1 MIKKILAFFMIVT
14 LMSCSTKNKDEDG
27 SLKKKKFEPNVAKR
41 QEQAIG
47 NGMSIFG
54 KNDKNSS
61 GLITD
66 NVIWQATLESLSF
79 APLNI
84 ASYSG
89 GVIATD
95 WYSFGDDQ
103 AKISVKIYSE
113 KPSPSAID
121 ITTFIKKCNKDM
133 KCKVTNGTDELN
145 RKIKASI
152 LDKVREIE
160 INKVTKN

>member
-1 MIKKILAFFMIVT
+1 MYKKIISFFFIII
-14 LMSCSTKNKDEDG
+14 LSSCSAKKTDEDG
-27 SLKKKKFEPNVAKR
+27 LLKKKRFEPNVEKR

-47 NGMSIFG
+47 KGITVFG
-54 KNDKNSS
+54 KNSKNNS

-89 GVIATD
+89 GIIATD

-121 ITTFIKKCNKDM
+121 ITTFIKKCNQDM
-133 KCKVTNGTDELN
+133 KCKVSNGSDELN
-145 RKIKASI
+145 KKIKASI
-152 LDKVREIE
+152 LDKVRDIE

>member
-1 MIKKILAFFMIVT
+1 MIVT

-47 NGMSIFG
+47 NGMTIFG

-133 KCKVTNGTDELN
+133 KCKVTNGNDELN

>member
-1 MIKKILAFFMIVT
+1 MYKKIISFLFIII
-14 LMSCSTKNKDEDG
+14 LSSCSAKKTDEDG
-27 SLKKKKFEPNVAKR
+27 LLKKKRFEPNVEKR

-47 NGMSIFG
+47 KGITVFG
-54 KNDKNSS
+54 KNSKNNS

-89 GVIATD
+89 GIIATD

-133 KCKVTNGTDELN
+133 KCKVSNGSDELN
-145 RKIKASI
+145 KKIKSSI
-152 LDKVREIE
+152 LDKIRDIE

>member
-1 MIKKILAFFMIVT
+1 
-14 LMSCSTKNKDEDG
+14 MSCSSKKTDEEG
-27 SLKKKKFEPNVAKR
+27 ILKKKKFEPNVEKR

-47 NGMSIFG
+47 QGILFG
-54 KNDKNSS
+54 KNSKNNT

-89 GVIATD
+89 GIIATD

-113 KPSPSAID
+113 KPSPSAIE
-121 ITTFIKKCNKDM
+121 INTFIKKCNQDM
-133 KCKVTNGTDELN
+133 KCKVSNGTDELN

-152 LDKVREIE
+152 LDKVRELE
-160 INKVTKN
+160 INRVTKN

>member
-1 MIKKILAFFMIVT
+1 MYKKIIFFFFIII
-14 LMSCSTKNKDEDG
+14 LSSCSAKKTDEDDLLKNKR
-27 SLKKKKFEPNVAKR
+27 FEPNVEKR

-47 NGMSIFG
+47 KGITVFG
-54 KNDKNSS
+54 KNKKNS

-89 GVIATD
+89 GIIATD
-95 WYSFGDDQ
+95 WYSFGNDQ

-113 KPSPSAID
+113 KPSPSAIE
-121 ITTFIKKCNKDM
+121 INTFIKKCNQNM
-133 KCKVTNGTDELN
+133 KCKVSNGTDELN
-145 RKIKASI
+145 KKIKASI
-152 LDKVREIE
+152 LDKVRELE